1 MIEDPVNPFRVKLI
15 ASVIWIKDLIGCD
28 QPPCPD
34 IEGMYLNHKEM
45 SKQTQIFDTELPFG
59 PSFAQKWAEWLQYR
73 TERKLAK
80 YRPIGLKMALKRIVK
95 ESANIETEAVDML
108 DYSME
113 MNYQGIFKRKYATHQ
128 RTNESKHR
136 VGTSDARIDALTKW

>member
-1 MIEDPVNPFRVKLI
+1 
-15 ASVIWIKDLIGCD
+15 
-28 QPPCPD
+28 
-34 IEGMYLNHKEM
+34 MYLNENEM

-59 PSFAQKWAEWLQYR
+59 PLFAQKWAEWLQYR

-80 YRPIGLKMALKRIVK
+80 YRPMGLKMALKRIVR
-95 ESANIETEAVDML
+95 ESNDTETIAIDML

-128 RTNESKHR
+128 RTNETQHR
-136 VGTSDARIDALTKW
+136 VGTSDARIDALQKW

>member
-1 MIEDPVNPFRVKLI
+1 LTEDPVNPFRVILI
-15 ASVIWIKDLIGCD
+15 ASVIWNKDLIGSN

-34 IEGMYLNHKEM
+34 IEGMYLNENEM

-59 PSFAQKWAEWLQYR
+59 PLFAQKWSEWLQYR

-80 YRPIGLKMALKRIVK
+80 YRPMGLKMALKRIVR
-95 ESANIETEAVDML
+95 ESNDTETIAVDML
-108 DYSME
+108 DFSME

-128 RTNESKHR
+128 RTNESQHR
-136 VGTSDARIDALTKW
+136 VGTSDARIDALAKW

>member
-1 MIEDPVNPFRVKLI
+1 LI
-15 ASVIWIKDLIGCD
+15 ASVIWNKDLIGSN

-34 IEGMYLNHKEM
+34 IEGIYLNHKEM

-59 PSFAQKWAEWLQYR
+59 PLFAQKWAEWLQYR

-80 YRPIGLKMALKRIVK
+80 YRPMGLKMALKRIVR
-95 ESANIETEAVDML
+95 ESNDTETIAVDML
-108 DYSME
+108 DFSME

-128 RTNESKHR
+128 RTNESQHR
-136 VGTSDARIDALTKW
+136 VGTSDARIDALAKW

>member
-1 MIEDPVNPFRVKLI
+1 LI
-15 ASVIWIKDLIGCD
+15 ASVIWTKDLIGCN

-34 IEGMYLNHKEM
+34 IEGMYLNENEM

-59 PSFAQKWAEWLQYR
+59 PLFAQKWAEWLQYR
-73 TERKLAK
+73 TERKLPK
-80 YRPIGLKMALKRIVK
+80 YRPMGLKMALKRIVR
-95 ESANIETEAVDML
+95 ESNDTETIAIDML

-128 RTNESKHR
+128 RINETKHR
-136 VGTSDARIDALTKW
+136 VGTSDARIDALAKW

>member
-1 MIEDPVNPFRVKLI
+1 
-15 ASVIWIKDLIGCD
+15 
-28 QPPCPD
+28 
-34 IEGMYLNHKEM
+34 M